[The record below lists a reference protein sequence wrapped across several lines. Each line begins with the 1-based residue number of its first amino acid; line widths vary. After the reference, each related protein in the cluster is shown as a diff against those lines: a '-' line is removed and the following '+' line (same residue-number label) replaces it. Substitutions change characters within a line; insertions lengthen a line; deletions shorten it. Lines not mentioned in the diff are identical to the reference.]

1 MHQYH
6 FPRIH
11 VCVLIWYFFFS
22 FWLAL
27 LCVTDSRFI
36 HITIN
41 DPVPFHTVHF
51 GRKSLSAGFP
61 GGAVVKNPPANIL
74 DAGSILGLGKIPW
87 RRQWQPIP
95 VFLPGKSH
103 GQRSLA
109 GYSPR
114 GCKESNMTEH
124 AGVQPTPKQ
133 GVEVEGY
140 ALHSWGQSGY
150 THYLGFSCTESAYS
164 PSITYLFI
172 SVWGHTDV
180 NGCLFYTLACN
191 STQCE
196 LFCLFRL
203 SQFWLLGM
211 VLGWLLCPSE
221 ILPPSFCF
229 WALPYL
235 LVVQDALGLSC
246 LLPVPVLESAASQR
260 GPIPFIGGCYW
271 ERKI

>member
-1 MHQYH
+1 MTLPFLFLTCFTLCDRLQVH
-6 FPRIH
+6 PRHYKWPSSIPH
-11 VCVLIWYFFFS
+11 CTLWKEVAVCRLPRWCS
-22 FWLAL
+22 SEEPAANL
-27 LCVTDSRFI
+27 LDV
-36 HITIN
+36 
-41 DPVPFHTVHF
+41 
-51 GRKSLSAGFP
+51 
-61 GGAVVKNPPANIL
+61 
-74 DAGSILGLGKIPW
+74 GSIPGLGKIPW

-95 VFLPGKSH
+95 VLLPGKSH

-109 GYSPR
+109 GYSPQS
-114 GCKESNMTEH
+114 CKESNMTEH

-133 GVEVEGY
+133 GVGVGGLCSTFLRAEW
-140 ALHSWGQSGY
+140 LHTLFGVL
-150 THYLGFSCTESAYS
+150 HRICLFSLNYF
-164 PSITYLFI
+164 FI
-172 SVWGHTDV
+172 PVWGHTDV

-203 SQFWLLGM
+203 SQFWLLGT

-221 ILPPSFCF
+221 ILQPSFCF